1 IYTSNRRLRV
11 FFFLGS
17 LTLTL
22 LQIRE
27 EAHREERVDGK
38 IKLIL
43 GERFGIW
50 LLYCKLKEKD
60 KSTNIPKPYIFL
72 CKVC

>member
-1 IYTSNRRLRV
+1 M
-11 FFFLGS
+11 GS

-27 EAHREERVDGK
+27 EAYREERVDGK

-60 KSTNIPKPYIFL
+60 KVSQNIRQKRGRVRL
-72 CKVC
+72 TVH

>member
-1 IYTSNRRLRV
+1 YFQMKSI

-27 EAHREERVDGK
+27 EAYREERVDGK

-50 LLYCKLKEKD
+50 LLYCKLL
-60 KSTNIPKPYIFL
+60 PPRPGPG
-72 CKVC
+72 

>member
-1 IYTSNRRLRV
+1 VNRLKKSLGPGL

-60 KSTNIPKPYIFL
+60 KEPKR
-72 CKVC
+72 V

>member
-1 IYTSNRRLRV
+1 M
-11 FFFLGS
+11 GS

-60 KSTNIPKPYIFL
+60 KVSQNIRQKRGRVRL
-72 CKVC
+72 TVL

>member
-1 IYTSNRRLRV
+1 MYTLLF

-60 KSTNIPKPYIFL
+60 KVSQNIRQKRGRVRL
-72 CKVC
+72 TVL

>member
-1 IYTSNRRLRV
+1 M
-11 FFFLGS
+11 GS
-17 LTLTL
+17 LTLIL

-27 EAHREERVDGK
+27 ETHREERVDGK

-50 LLYCKLKEKD
+50 FLYCKLKEKD
-60 KSTNIPKPYIFL
+60 KVSQNIRQKRGRVRL
-72 CKVC
+72 TVL

>member
-1 IYTSNRRLRV
+1 M
-11 FFFLGS
+11 GS

-50 LLYCKLKEKD
+50 LLYSKLKEKD
-60 KSTNIPKPYIFL
+60 KVSQNIRQKRGRVRL
-72 CKVC
+72 TVL